1 MKHYRDLN
9 TGVIWSEEEIREN
22 YELFKDEIEAEYT
35 SFEEFMEEKLLNGR
49 VYGGYGYEEV

>member
-1 MKHYRDLN
+1 MKYYRDLD
-9 TGVIWSEEEIREN
+9 TGMIWSEEEIREN
-22 YELFKDEIEAEYT
+22 YDLFKDEIEEEHA